1 MSLWRIR
8 RKIITK
14 NGKMLLEELL
24 KRKLI
29 SEENYNIAL
38 EELQSSQ
45 KSEEKII
52 IEKKL
57 SDVDQLLKI
66 KSEFLKIPIFK
77 DINIL
82 QIPESVLSIIP
93 EQSAKYYQMVPLK
106 LIDNI
111 LEVGMIN
118 PKDIK
123 AKEVL
128 LFLARQNKIETKVF
142 LISENDFEE
151 VLKKYRD
158 LKELVGEALTELAGG
173 KETKLEVLDED
184 EKFSNK
190 VELEDNAPIIKMVAA
205 ILRHA
210 VEEKSSDI
218 HIEPTETEVKVRIR
232 VDGFLADSLKLPI
245 ATHAAIVARIK
256 ILSRLRIDE
265 TRIPQDG
272 RFSTRIDSK
281 EIDFRVST
289 FPTKLGE
296 KVVIRILDPN
306 EGLRSYKEIGLSENN
321 LKILG
326 EQISKPY
333 GMILSTGPTGS
344 GKTTTLYSI
353 LQKLNQQDVN
363 IVTLEDPIEYF
374 VAGINQSQVRPEIGY
389 TFAKGLRSVV
399 RQDPDIIMVGEIRDE
414 ESAALAT
421 QAALTGHI
429 VLSTIHTND
438 AIGVVSRLIDMKV
451 RPFLIPS
458 SLNISIGQR
467 LARRLCPYCMEKV
480 EPLPKI
486 EKMII
491 DELSK
496 IKKNV
501 RDQFKISE
509 KIYTYKSIG
518 CTKCKHKGEK
528 GKIGIFE
535 ILKMTRSLEKV
546 IIENPTESAL
556 LLEAENQGMVN
567 MRQDAIIKALEGKLS
582 IEEVLRVTEGE
593 QI

>member
-399 RQDPDIIMVGEIRDE
+399 RQDPDIIMVGEIRYE

-421 QAALTGHI
+421 Q
-429 VLSTIHTND
+429 LS
-438 AIGVVSRLIDMKV
+438 
-451 RPFLIPS
+451 P
-458 SLNISIGQR
+458 
-467 LARRLCPYCMEKV
+467 
-480 EPLPKI
+480 
-486 EKMII
+486 
-491 DELSK
+491 
-496 IKKNV
+496 
-501 RDQFKISE
+501 
-509 KIYTYKSIG
+509 IYI
-518 CTKCKHKGEK
+518 
-528 GKIGIFE
+528 
-535 ILKMTRSLEKV
+535 
-546 IIENPTESAL
+546 
-556 LLEAENQGMVN
+556 
-567 MRQDAIIKALEGKLS
+567 
-582 IEEVLRVTEGE
+582 
-593 QI
+593 